1 MDMYTCCFIGH
12 KRITET
18 KDLQEKLTHAIETL
32 IVTEK
37 VDTFLFGSKS
47 RFDRLCLQTVTGLKE
62 KYPHIQRIYVRAE
75 FPVIDRDYRSY
86 LLESYEDTYYP
97 EKILDAG
104 RAVYVERNYEMIR
117 RSHFCIFYFDASA
130 APTTRKSGAKIALD
144 YARKQKKQVLLFP

>member
-86 LLESYEDTYYP
+86 LLESYEDT
-97 EKILDAG
+97 
-104 RAVYVERNYEMIR
+104 
-117 RSHFCIFYFDASA
+117 
-130 APTTRKSGAKIALD
+130 
-144 YARKQKKQVLLFP
+144 